1 MRWLLKIKGKLYLAR
16 SALLRAGL
24 RREEWVFYSLFPP
37 LIPQRVVRALGN
49 VAGYYQTSR
58 QGRD

>member
-1 MRWLLKIKGKLYLAR
+1 M
-16 SALLRAGL
+16 LRAGL
-24 RREEWVFYSLFPP
+24 RREEWGLLFVFPP